1 MNEATI
7 ALVVFAGG
15 IMAFMGY
22 RIFSDV
28 LSLWGFLIAGGFGA
42 YLSTLFVRP
51 PGGAFQV
58 TVPLAVGFAVGG
70 LVGLLLARYI
80 KGVIVF
86 LTGGML
92 GILVGTQGMS
102 LIGQRPDTLLAA
114 GLAVA
119 FGLAAIR
126 FEEIVLIISTS
137 FVGAAAIM
145 YGVTQLVTI
154 NPILAAVAFF
164 LAGFFGA
171 AAQYKDAQNA

>member
-1 MNEATI
+1 M
-7 ALVVFAGG
+7 G
-15 IMAFMGY
+15 IF
-22 RIFSDV
+22 IV
-28 LSLWGFLIAGGFGA
+28 GGFGA
-42 YLSTLFVRP
+42 YLSTLIVRP

-58 TVPLAVGFAVGG
+58 TVPLAVGFAAGG

-114 GLAVA
+114 GLAVV

-145 YGVTQLVTI
+145 YGVTQMVTI

-164 LAGFFGA
+164 WPVSLGLPPSTRTPKTCNHDNVVIGCNRLKVTNYCRKFTFF
-171 AAQYKDAQNA
+171 